1 MSTFMTREKPGI
13 IDNPK
18 ELLQDSSE
26 LILYN
31 DDVNTFDFVIETLIE
46 VCKIEPVQAEQIT
59 LIVHY
64 KGKCGVKSGTVTEL
78 MPEYNEMINRGLT
91 ASIE

>member
-1 MSTFMTREKPGI
+1 MTREKPGI
-13 IDNPK
+13 IENPK

-64 KGKCGVKSGTVTEL
+64 KGKCGVKLGTVTEL
-78 MPEYNEMINRGLT
+78 MPEYKEMINRGLT

>member
-1 MSTFMTREKPGI
+1 MSQEKTRISNEEK
-13 IDNPK
+13 
-18 ELLQDSSE
+18 LLQTPQAE
-26 LILYN
+26 LVIYN

-46 VCKIEPVQAEQIT
+46 VCNIEPVQAEQIT

-64 KGKCGVKSGTVTEL
+64 KGKCGVKTGSVIEL
-78 MPEYNEMINRGLT
+78 KPEYNEIINRGIS

>member
-1 MSTFMTREKPGI
+1 MTQEKTNI
-13 IDNPK
+13 SNEEK
-18 ELLQDSSE
+18 LLQTYEAE
-26 LILYN
+26 LVIYN

-46 VCKIEPVQAEQIT
+46 VCNIEPVQAEQIT

-64 KGKCGVKSGTVTEL
+64 KGKCGVKSGPAIEL
-78 MPEYNEMINRGLT
+78 KPEYNEIINRGIT